1 MPTPQNGHTHSNKLF
16 QSLSV
21 LNSSQY
27 FKWKNKPFRN
37 NGDKTFLNTYQVDL
51 AWKLVFTV
59 AQPYH

>member
-37 NGDKTFLNTYQVDL
+37 NEDKTFLNTYQVDL
-51 AWKLVFTV
+51 A
-59 AQPYH
+59 